1 MKRKVVSI
9 VLSAVLALSMGVGAF
24 AAEAETTAET
34 ETVALET
41 AEQEY
46 ASADGDVVVSKT
58 DGIVDTAYGKV
69 RGFNDEGTYTFR
81 GIPYA
86 KAERFGMPEAP
97 DSWDNILNCLV
108 YGPTA
113 PITKMTSPDGGDF
126 IIPHRYWA
134 QNENC
139 QNLNIWTQS
148 LDTEA
153 KKPVMVWLHGGG
165 YKNGSSIEG
174 VAYDGKNLSEFGDVV
189 VVTVNH
195 RLNVL
200 GYLDL
205 SQYGDEY
212 KYSGNAGI
220 ADLVAALE
228 WVQEN
233 IANFGGDPDNV
244 TIFGQSGG
252 GGKVVSLMSS
262 PAAEGLFDRAIV
274 QSGRKRGM
282 DTETAD
288 KVASLTL
295 ENLGLTAETVDEIKE
310 VDYDTLDAAATKA
323 LEEVGVDW
331 DSVIDEDYQCSEL
344 QEWSNE
350 IPIMVGSVFGEQ
362 NCWEALDPNEKNKN
376 DWTDE
381 EVMEKLT
388 EKYGDNAEAVLEA
401 FNKAWPEKNDCDAYY
416 VASRA
421 NYTNVLNMRLE
432 AGATKNYDF
441 VVSYESPLD
450 GGVCLWHCG
459 EIPFVFHN
467 VELVDGAYGG
477 SQDAYT
483 LEEVMSSA
491 WVNFAYNGDPNGENV
506 PQWSTYTEDN
516 LATMI
521 FDTTSGERIAFDTEL
536 QEVINQ

>member
-1 MKRKVVSI
+1 
-9 VLSAVLALSMGVGAF
+9 
-24 AAEAETTAET
+24 
-34 ETVALET
+34 
-41 AEQEY
+41 
-46 ASADGDVVVSKT
+46 
-58 DGIVDTAYGKV
+58 
-69 RGFNDEGTYTFR
+69 
-81 GIPYA
+81 
-86 KAERFGMPEAP
+86 
-97 DSWDNILNCLV
+97 
-108 YGPTA
+108 
-113 PITKMTSPDGGDF
+113 
-126 IIPHRYWA
+126 
-134 QNENC
+134 
-139 QNLNIWTQS
+139 
-148 LDTEA
+148 
-153 KKPVMVWLHGGG
+153 MVWLHGGG

-310 VDYDTLDAAATKA
+310 VDYYTLDAAATKA

-350 IPIMVGSVFGEQ
+350 IRS
-362 NCWEALDPNEKNKN
+362 W
-376 DWTDE
+376 
-381 EVMEKLT
+381 
-388 EKYGDNAEAVLEA
+388 
-401 FNKAWPEKNDCDAYY
+401 
-416 VASRA
+416 
-421 NYTNVLNMRLE
+421 
-432 AGATKNYDF
+432 
-441 VVSYESPLD
+441 
-450 GGVCLWHCG
+450 
-459 EIPFVFHN
+459 
-467 VELVDGAYGG
+467 
-477 SQDAYT
+477 
-483 LEEVMSSA
+483 
-491 WVNFAYNGDPNGENV
+491 
-506 PQWSTYTEDN
+506 
-516 LATMI
+516 
-521 FDTTSGERIAFDTEL
+521 
-536 QEVINQ
+536 